1 MIERNLVENFF
12 FIVKLGIIL
21 IFIFGIDCFKENG
34 YNIEVFYGRYFK
46 YICIDDLL
54 WDVGLVDISLR

>member
-1 MIERNLVENFF
+1 MFC

-34 YNIEVFYGRYFK
+34 YNMEVFYGRYFK